1 MIQFSLAAAT
11 IVLPKGKEHQQQAAF
26 PSACQLSC
34 NRQDHVLGPQVI
46 G

>member
-11 IVLPKGKEHQQQAAF
+11 VVLPKGSEHQQQAAF
-26 PSACQLSC
+26 PLACRLSC
-34 NRQDHVLGPQVI
+34 NRQDHALEPQVI